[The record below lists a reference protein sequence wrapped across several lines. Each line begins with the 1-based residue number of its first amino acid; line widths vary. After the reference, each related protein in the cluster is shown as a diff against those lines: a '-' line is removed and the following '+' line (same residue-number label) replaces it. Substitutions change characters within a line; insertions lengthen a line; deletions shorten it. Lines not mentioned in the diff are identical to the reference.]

1 MNTKPIRTMLL
12 GLMILL
18 TGGFTLVDPNTDMLG
33 FEFLLILVGLGLG
46 IYGFNLKD

>member
-1 MNTKPIRTMLL
+1 MNSKPIRYMIL

-18 TGGFTLVDPNTDMLG
+18 VGGFALVDPNTDILG

>member
-18 TGGFTLVDPNTDMLG
+18 AGGFILVDPNSDMLG

-46 IYGFNLKD
+46 VYGFNLKD